1 MHNSITI
8 GATSTGLNEVVDTF
22 ALDTGLFLLAF
33 ILVVV
38 HMSILAKQ
46 ADEPDHK
53 AGLILLNALG
63 LLVSSGMFIFIS
75 KTF

>member
-1 MHNSITI
+1 MGVKS
-8 GATSTGLNEVVDTF
+8 ADLSEVADTF
-22 ALDTGLFLLAF
+22 ALDTGLFVLAL

-38 HMSILAKQ
+38 HMGILAKQ

-53 AGLILLNALG
+53 AGLILLNAIG